1 MAITYYTGIPRS
13 GKSYKAVYYIYDLF
27 LAPKKYEKT
36 ILDKSLEKLNLRNE
50 TKNPFEVCY
59 TNLNKFAYH
68 LDDRFKPF
76 NFDIFFV
83 HLVQLHT
90 IYKDDTKN
98 DDDLIEY
105 CKEHNL
111 FNALFVIDEAH
122 NILTKKNASNEVLIW
137 WFTYHGHLFH
147 EIILITQHLSLI
159 PAEFTKYTE
168 YFYKAIPQRFRLS
181 KNTFKYIEYSGV
193 QMFKTQ
199 KLGIVSVPAKKEVFE
214 MYVSGAEKKDKPII
228 YKYIL
233 LLIFVISIALFSF
246 FRFTSSINED
256 IKTEPTQIEENEN
269 IQDIKQIEPIKTPS
283 LSKEKSLFRF
293 TCFNENCYYS
303 SSSSF
308 YEIPITI
315 LNKFIEDLEPNE
327 YIINYRDERLIIYLF
342 ALNDD
347 FAFLKPQTNTNQQ
360 KNNNFNLIR

>member
-13 GKSYKAVYYIYDLF
+13 GKTYKATAYIYKLF
-27 LAPKKYEKT
+27 IEPKKEKNS
-36 ILDKSLEKLNLRNE
+36 IIDKTLKKLNLE
-50 TKNPFEVCY
+50 DKKENPFKVLY
-59 TNLNKFAYH
+59 TNINQFNFS
-68 LDDRFKPF
+68 LDDRFKK
-76 NFDIFFV
+76 FDYDNFFV
-83 HLVQLHT
+83 HLVELHS
-90 IYKDDTKN
+90 IYKDETKT

-111 FNALFVIDEAH
+111 LNALFVIDEAH
-122 NILTKKNASNEVLIW
+122 NILTKKNATNEILIW

-159 PAEFTKYTE
+159 PSEFTKYTE

-233 LLIFVISIALFSF
+233 LLIFIILIALFSF
-246 FRFTSSINED
+246 FRFTGSINED
-256 IKTEPTQIEENEN
+256 IKTEPTPIEINEN
-269 IQDIKQIEPIKTPS
+269 IQDIKQIEAIKPPA

-347 FAFLKPQTNTNQQ
+347 FAFLKPQTNQNQQ
-360 KNNNFNLIR
+360 KNNNFNLMR